1 MNSRRS
7 SFLFDRWPRFAAR
20 HPWRVIGALGV
31 AIALL
36 ALVAIAFPGR
46 YTDNFSIPGTE
57 SQRLVD
63 LLEERFPRAAGDSA
77 TVVVRAPAG
86 LNDAAATADLE
97 RLLTHLQ
104 ELPEVVSVSSP
115 FDTPGSTSADGSI
128 ARINVQYEAQ
138 AFELRA
144 ASVDAL
150 AGVPAAFST
159 PNLQVEVGGRVVQ
172 VAERELPG
180 KTELIGLGAA
190 VVILVVAF
198 GSVVAMSLPI
208 VVALLS
214 LAAGIVLVG
223 VGSSYLDLPSFT
235 PQFGAMIGLGAGID
249 YALLI
254 VTRFREGLALG
265 LGVEDAIVR
274 ASATAGRAVL
284 LAGAT
289 VVIALLGSW
298 AVGIPALAYA
308 SSAAGVVVAAS
319 VVVALLVLPALLRLV
334 GTRIDRWSPPGLRVS
349 PRESEAGLGYRLS
362 RVIQRAPA
370 LSLVVSLALVL
381 VLAVPILRMRLGVS
395 DDGNRPEAFTSRRA
409 YDLLSRGFGPGFNGP
424 ILVAA
429 RIDAP
434 AAATAIE
441 DLPAELSALPGVA
454 NVSPVSFNAE
464 RSAALV
470 TVIPATAPDSEE
482 TSELVHRL
490 RDTLRQSLRGQAVEP
505 LVGGPTAAFIDI
517 GDKIDSRM
525 LLFFPAIIGF
535 SFLLLMAVFRSV
547 LVPLKAA
554 AMNLLSI
561 GAAYGVIV
569 AVFQWGWLG
578 GILGVERQGPIE
590 SFLPMMMFRRALR
603 PLDGLRG
610 LPDQPYPGGV
620 PADGQQR
627 RFGLA
632 RALIDH
638 AIDPGRRGDHDRRLP
653 QLRLQR
659 DAGDQGVW
667 PGAGD
672 RRVPRCHAD
681 PADPGAVTD
690 APARGCELVVP
701 AMAGSAPAAHRPR

>member
-349 PRESEAGLGYRLS
+349 PRESEAGLG
-362 RVIQRAPA
+362 
-370 LSLVVSLALVL
+370 
-381 VLAVPILRMRLGVS
+381 GVMI
-395 DDGNRPEAFTSRRA
+395 RRA
-409 YDLLSRGFGPGFNGP
+409 
-424 ILVAA
+424 
-429 RIDAP
+429 
-434 AAATAIE
+434 
-441 DLPAELSALPGVA
+441 
-454 NVSPVSFNAE
+454 
-464 RSAALV
+464 
-470 TVIPATAPDSEE
+470 
-482 TSELVHRL
+482 
-490 RDTLRQSLRGQAVEP
+490 
-505 LVGGPTAAFIDI
+505 
-517 GDKIDSRM
+517 
-525 LLFFPAIIGF
+525 
-535 SFLLLMAVFRSV
+535 
-547 LVPLKAA
+547 
-554 AMNLLSI
+554 
-561 GAAYGVIV
+561 
-569 AVFQWGWLG
+569 
-578 GILGVERQGPIE
+578 
-590 SFLPMMMFRRALR
+590 
-603 PLDGLRG
+603 
-610 LPDQPYPGGV
+610 
-620 PADGQQR
+620 
-627 RFGLA
+627 
-632 RALIDH
+632 
-638 AIDPGRRGDHDRRLP
+638 
-653 QLRLQR
+653 
-659 DAGDQGVW
+659 
-667 PGAGD
+667 
-672 RRVPRCHAD
+672 
-681 PADPGAVTD
+681 
-690 APARGCELVVP
+690 
-701 AMAGSAPAAHRPR
+701 AAHDA